1 MEKKETQVIIGS
13 DSDIVYSSFYIQ
25 GLCRLFGKRNVRFG
39 RIEGKPAQSGSLSFV
54 LYREGRQE
62 RKYAISL
69 ADSYKVDESLYDW
82 CDAYGS
88 VNANFAKTPEQFHGK
103 LVALCPSFGVRLW
116 SQPRALLYALSDADK
131 DMSIKKR
138 LGKALR
144 MLHRPTYE
152 DYSPSAVS
160 DRCVFFLSTLWY
172 NDEWNKNDEGV
183 NARRAS
189 FIRACRELNGEVNFE
204 GGLVSQGRERS
215 SEALFADCLCES
227 VPMKEWLEKTK
238 RSVLVF
244 NTPAFWDCHGWKLG
258 EYLAMGKCIVST
270 KLSNDLP
277 VPLEHG
283 KNIHFVE
290 NSQEAMKESVKYIID
305 HPEYRMMLEQGA
317 RSYWEAYGTPVA
329 SLRLLGIER

>member
-1 MEKKETQVIIGS
+1 MEKKEVQVIVGS
-13 DSDIVYSSFYIQ
+13 DADIVYSSFYIQ

-215 SEALFADCLCES
+215 SEALFADCLSGS
-227 VPMKEWLEKTK
+227 VPMTEWMKKTK

-270 KLSNDLP
+270 RLSNDLP
-277 VPLEHG
+277 APLEHG

-290 NSQEAMKESVKYIID
+290 NSQEAMKEAVKYIVD
-305 HPEYRMMLEQGA
+305 HPDYRMKLEQGA
-317 RSYWEAYGTPVA
+317 KAYWEAYGTPMA
-329 SLRLLGIER
+329 SLRLLGVE